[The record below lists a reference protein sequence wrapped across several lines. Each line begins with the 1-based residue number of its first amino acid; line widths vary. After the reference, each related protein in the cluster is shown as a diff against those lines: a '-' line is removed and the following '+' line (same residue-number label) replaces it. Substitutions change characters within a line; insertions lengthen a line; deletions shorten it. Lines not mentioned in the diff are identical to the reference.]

1 MIVYKDIE
9 QGSEDWFLIKW
20 GKVGGSTA
28 KGFVYK
34 QRYAIS
40 RPCFLN
46 IWKSLKLEE
55 SFDSFSMMRG
65 RARAICTRFH

>member
-28 KGFVYK
+28 KGLY
-34 QRYAIS
+34 INS
-40 RPCFLN
+40 DTLFLDLL
-46 IWKSLKLEE
+46 SQHLEE
-55 SFDSFSMMRG
+55 FEVG
-65 RARAICTRFH
+65 RVF

>member
-28 KGFVYK
+28 KGLYK
-34 QRYAIS
+34 QRYAYFS
-40 RPCFLN
+40 TCFLPT
-46 IWKSLKLEE
+46 
-55 SFDSFSMMRG
+55 FR
-65 RARAICTRFH
+65 RV